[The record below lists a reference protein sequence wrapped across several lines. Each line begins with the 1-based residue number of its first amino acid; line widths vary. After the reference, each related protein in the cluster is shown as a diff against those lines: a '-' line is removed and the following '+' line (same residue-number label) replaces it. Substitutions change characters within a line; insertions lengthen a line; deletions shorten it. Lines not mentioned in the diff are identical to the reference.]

1 MQNSKQG
8 KAQIS
13 GRLPAG
19 PMNQLKMN
27 GELVNKKDE
36 RILKEVE
43 AEIKRKGA
51 FQLIFPTATSQIYK
65 GYFEEN
71 RPLNVFL

>member
-13 GRLPAG
+13 SRLPAG

-51 FQLIFPTATSQIYK
+51 F
-65 GYFEEN
+65 
-71 RPLNVFL
+71 